1 MGIIGIE
8 SLVYGVEDV
17 ATSTRFFA
25 DFGLMPAGPST
36 GPSRFELPEGSSV
49 VIRPFGDPALPHS
62 AVQGQGVHE
71 VIWGVDRAE
80 TLERLVAGLATDR
93 EVRRDPDGTAHF
105 QTDIGL
111 AMGLRIFAKRPIASA
126 PDPLNSPGRINRL
139 NTHRKWRK
147 RARPKTIAHVVFQVP
162 EYNTAD
168 AFMCSRLNF
177 RMSDWQRGFGKYLRA
192 DGSNEHH
199 NLLLL
204 NANAPIPGMD
214 GVTRFHHANFEVED
228 IDEIMIGANYMTR
241 RGWPASHF
249 GLGRHRIDSA
259 LFYYLPCP
267 AGGEAEYGADGD
279 AIDDSWIPRDWPN
292 PLFGY
297 AHFVHNLPPFLEREP
312 PWGFGYLEEGASPP
326 EGADH

>member
-1 MGIIGIE
+1 
-8 SLVYGVEDV
+8 L
-17 ATSTRFFA
+17 
-25 DFGLMPAGPST
+25 
-36 GPSRFELPEGSSV
+36 
-49 VIRPFGDPALPHS
+49 GDPVLPRS
-62 AVQGQGVHE
+62 AVRGPGVHE

-80 TLERLVAGLATDR
+80 ALEALVAGLSTDR

-111 AMGLRIFAKRPIASA
+111 AMGLRIFAKRPVASA

-147 RARPKTIAHVVFQVP
+147 RAFPKLIAHVVYQVP
-162 EYNTAD
+162 DYETAD
-168 AFMCSRLNF
+168 AFMCGRLNF
-177 RMSDWQRGFGKYLRA
+177 RLSDWQRGFGKYLRA

-204 NANAPIPGMD
+204 NANAPVPGMD

-228 IDEIMIGANYMTR
+228 IDEIMVGANYMTR
-241 RGWPASHF
+241 HGWPPSHY

-279 AIDDSWIPRDWPN
+279 AVDDGWVPRDWPS

-297 AHFVHNLPPFLEREP
+297 AHFVHNLPPFLQQEP
-312 PWGFGYLEEGASPP
+312 PWTFDYLGAT
-326 EGADH
+326 ADGSDGGEH